1 MWMQED
7 ESIKGYGLVFDKE
20 TMKDL
25 DCDPRLLNEDVY
37 EDILDNGRDD
47 PDIKALDKITVEMTD
62 NDNLVMYSTN
72 VKTPEDAKSVKIQI
86 ATALNYLNEITK
98 SLVDC
103 TKTHG
108 QGALCNRKSLINTVN
123 KDVKFQTFMVLRVYR
138 K

>member
-7 ESIKGYGLVFDKE
+7 EPIKGYGLVFDKE

-72 VKTPEDAKSVKIQI
+72 VKTPEDAKAVKIQI

-103 TKTHG
+103 TKTHE
-108 QGALCNRKSLINTVN
+108 QGVLCNCKTIIDTVN

>member
-7 ESIKGYGLVFDKE
+7 EPIKGYGLVFDKE

-25 DCDPRLLNEDVY
+25 DCDPALLNEDVY
-37 EDILDNGRDD
+37 EDILDNGRDY

-72 VKTPEDAKSVKIQI
+72 VKTPEDAKAVKIQI

-98 SLVDC
+98 SLIDC
-103 TKTHG
+103 SNTHG
-108 QGALCNRKSLINTVN
+108 QGALCNRKTIIDTVN

>member
-25 DCDPRLLNEDVY
+25 DCDSRLLNEDVY

-72 VKTPEDAKSVKIQI
+72 VKTPEDAKAVKIQI

-103 TKTHG
+103 TKTNG
-108 QGALCNRKSLINTVN
+108 QGALCNRKTIIDTVN

>member
-1 MWMQED
+1 MWMQE
-7 ESIKGYGLVFDKE
+7 EEPIKGYGLVFDKE
-20 TMKDL
+20 TMRDL

-72 VKTPEDAKSVKIQI
+72 VKTPEDAKAVKIQI
-86 ATALNYLNEITK
+86 AAALHYLNEITK

-103 TKTHG
+103 TKTPG
-108 QGALCNRKSLINTVN
+108 QGALCNRKTIIDTVN
-123 KDVKFQTFMVLRVYR
+123 KDVKFQTFMVFRVYR

>member
-7 ESIKGYGLVFDKE
+7 EPIKGYGLVFDKE

-25 DCDPRLLNEDVY
+25 GCDPALLNEDVY
-37 EDILDNGRDD
+37 EDILDNGRDY

-72 VKTPEDAKSVKIQI
+72 VKTPEDAKAVKIQI

-98 SLVDC
+98 SLIDC
-103 TKTHG
+103 SKTHG
-108 QGALCNRKSLINTVN
+108 QGALCTRKTIIDTVN

>member
-7 ESIKGYGLVFDKE
+7 EPIKGYGLVFDKE

-72 VKTPEDAKSVKIQI
+72 VKTPEDAKAVKIQI

-103 TKTHG
+103 TKTNG
-108 QGALCNRKSLINTVN
+108 QGALCNRKTIIDTVN

>member
-7 ESIKGYGLVFDKE
+7 EPIKGYGLVFDKE

-37 EDILDNGRDD
+37 EDLLDNGRDD
-47 PDIKALDKITVEMTD
+47 PDIKALNKITVEMTD

-72 VKTPEDAKSVKIQI
+72 VKTPEDAKAVKIQI

-103 TKTHG
+103 TKTNG

>member
-1 MWMQED
+1 M
-7 ESIKGYGLVFDKE
+7 
-20 TMKDL
+20 
-25 DCDPRLLNEDVY
+25 Y

-47 PDIKALDKITVEMTD
+47 PDIKALNKITVEMTD

-72 VKTPEDAKSVKIQI
+72 VKTPEDAKAVKIQI

-98 SLVDC
+98 SLIDC

-108 QGALCNRKSLINTVN
+108 QGAICNRKTIIDTVN

-138 K
+138 R